1 MNFINLFPG
10 KNIIYKTRRFF
21 AEIHRVLDGDRR
33 GVRGEE
39 DRFLHARVRLDSRSI
54 QTALLGG
61 LRCFSFD
68 LPAPLLFLC
77 MFQKFYKG
85 EKLILFVNPFCFLSI
100 NL

>member
-10 KNIIYKTRRFF
+10 KKYHPLFKSRRFF
-21 AEIHRVLDGDRR
+21 AEIHCVLDGDRR

-68 LPAPLLFLC
+68 LPAPLLFL
-77 MFQKFYKG
+77 YAS
-85 EKLILFVNPFCFLSI
+85 EIL
-100 NL
+100 